1 MDHLQ
6 NVLSYFDQQQPLCAE
21 HDRIPKDLY
30 REFGVKAGLRD
41 ETGKG
46 VLAGLTNISD
56 IRAFQYVDG
65 VKHPADGQ
73 LLYRGYDVK
82 DLINGSRGSRFAF
95 EEAGYLLLF
104 GQLPTPEQLEQFCA
118 VLGECRTMPTNFTR
132 DVIMK
137 APSHDIMNSMARSV
151 LTLAS
156 YDPKAADLDT
166 ANVLRQSI
174 QLAGIFPMLA
184 VYSYHAYNHYEKDAS
199 MYIHRPDPSLST
211 AENFLRMLR
220 PDMQYTPL
228 EARVL
233 DVALLLHAEH
243 GGGNNSTFTTR
254 VVTSSGTD
262 TYSAMAAALCS
273 LKGPRHGGA
282 NLMVMHMMQNIRDNL
297 HDLED
302 DEELEAYLKKL
313 LHGEAF
319 DRKGLIYGMGH
330 AVYSLSDPREVVF
343 KGYVEQ
349 LAHEKG
355 RDKDLSLYTRIERMA
370 PQLIAQERKIFKG
383 VSPNVDFYSG
393 FVYEMLGIPMQQ
405 HQGEWFFLHELNVD
419 KVFSTIQRADYLIL
433 YYIKVE
439 QEEHPGE
446 KLYLADLAA
455 AMGLRVTELSKGI
468 EKLQDSGFVTWKT
481 DREAGRTYVELS
493 SKAVELMAEE
503 QALLQRCY
511 RRMRAELGDEEL
523 RRAAATMQRA
533 TAILKEEREKEF
545 PAAQ

>member
-21 HDRIPKDLY
+21 HDSIPKDLY

-233 DVALLLHAEH
+233 DVALLRAAAAPAQHRAEAAVDARLGDGLAEIVHVKAGRDAAREILEDRQLGKRIHRLGRELGLEREDLLEQPRLQRHIIGIRAHKAHA
-243 GGGNNSTFTTR
+243 GVR
-254 VVTSSGTD
+254 VRVLKARHDKVAAKVDLPLERGQRLRRGTD
-262 TYSAMAAALCS
+262 VGDLVPV
-273 LKGPRHGGA
+273 GPDLVR
-282 NLMVMHMMQNIRDNL
+282 RD
-297 HDLED
+297 
-302 DEELEAYLKKL
+302 
-313 LHGEAF
+313 
-319 DRKGLIYGMGH
+319 GH
-330 AVYSLSDPREVVF
+330 AVRHCERAA
-343 KGYVEQ
+343 VEK
-349 LAHEKG
+349 ADH
-355 RDKDLSLYTRIERMA
+355 RLSLRFLKCSCIIRRIGPLGNEF
-370 PQLIAQERKIFKG
+370 RKISQTG
-383 VSPNVDFYSG
+383 
-393 FVYEMLGIPMQQ
+393 
-405 HQGEWFFLHELNVD
+405 
-419 KVFSTIQRADYLIL
+419 
-433 YYIKVE
+433 
-439 QEEHPGE
+439 
-446 KLYLADLAA
+446 
-455 AMGLRVTELSKGI
+455 
-468 EKLQDSGFVTWKT
+468 
-481 DREAGRTYVELS
+481 
-493 SKAVELMAEE
+493 
-503 QALLQRCY
+503 
-511 RRMRAELGDEEL
+511 
-523 RRAAATMQRA
+523 
-533 TAILKEEREKEF
+533 
-545 PAAQ
+545 